1 MHGDIQMWFIS
12 IIQKIKPLDL
22 AHSILTIILI
32 IITFIL
38 SRQNQSLKEKI
49 SNIISHQ
56 TISKLEEGELVPP
69 LTFETLE
76 GITSKLSFPGSKD
89 SYLLFFLKVDC
100 PHCNNTLGKWVM
112 LTDVLNHEKCSIL
125 GLSLSDRVETQKYVR
140 DNNIPFTLGVISDSQ
155 IVDNY
160 KISGV
165 PMTLIVNPEGK
176 VKTCILGELT
186 DKNVDD
192 IISEIR
198 GQGSI

>member
-1 MHGDIQMWFIS
+1 MWFIS

-32 IITFIL
+32 IIPFIL

-100 PHCNNTLGKWVM
+100 PHRSEEHT
-112 LTDVLNHEKCSIL
+112 S
-125 GLSLSDRVETQKYVR
+125 
-140 DNNIPFTLGVISDSQ
+140 
-155 IVDNY
+155 
-160 KISGV
+160 
-165 PMTLIVNPEGK
+165 
-176 VKTCILGELT
+176 ELQ
-186 DKNVDD
+186 
-192 IISEIR
+192 SR
-198 GQGSI
+198 LH